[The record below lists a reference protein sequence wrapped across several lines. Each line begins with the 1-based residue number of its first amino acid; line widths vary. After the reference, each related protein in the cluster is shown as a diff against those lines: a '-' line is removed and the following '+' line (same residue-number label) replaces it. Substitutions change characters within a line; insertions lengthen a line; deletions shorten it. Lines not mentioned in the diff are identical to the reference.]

1 MYLESVITHV
11 VGAGW
16 NIIRR
21 TVRKM
26 GADIE
31 KDFHHHRK
39 GLPPYVKYMVNTLAR
54 SGTARGRT
62 VVSK

>member
-1 MYLESVITHV
+1 MYLESVIV
-11 VGAGW
+11 MGAGW

-21 TVRKM
+21 ILTKM

-31 KDFHHHRK
+31 KDFHRHRK

-54 SGTARGRT
+54 SDGTAQGRT